1 MSGDSIQL
9 LAINVLQPNPFQP
22 RNKIMPDELADLTKS
37 IQRHGI
43 LEPLIVAQTPAGYQ
57 IIAGERR
64 WRASQQAGLEEVPV
78 ILKKTTTKGMLE
90 MALIE
95 NVQRVNLS
103 PIERA
108 QAFQQLERDFGYSIS
123 EVADSIGKSTSYIS
137 NSLKLLSLPDAIK
150 DGLLGKLIT
159 EGHAKAMMG
168 IEDTSTMIEVYKKVL
183 KKNASVRKTE
193 QFVRDAKSAIHQIKY
208 HSVTPRTAKKDSA
221 EVKKWEENLKKIIGE
236 QSKIKLRRTLRQT
249 TITITLRGNLN
260 ETQDALETIMSLQPE
275 K

>member
-1 MSGDSIQL
+1 MFTGSVQL
-9 LAINVLQPNPFQP
+9 LAIHVLQPNPFQP
-22 RNKIMPDELADLTKS
+22 RNKILPEELAELTNS
-37 IQRHGI
+37 IKRHGV

-64 WRASQQAGLEEVPV
+64 WRASQQAGLSEVPV
-78 ILKKTTTKGMLE
+78 IIKKTNTKGMLE

-108 QAFQQLERDFGYSIS
+108 QAFQQLQRDFNYSIAEIAES
-123 EVADSIGKSTSYIS
+123 VSKSTSYIS
-137 NSLKLLSLPDAIK
+137 NSLKLLTLPDAIK

-168 IEDTSTMIEVYKKVL
+168 IEDTSTMIDVYKKVL
-183 KKNASVRKTE
+183 KQNASVRKTE
-193 QFVRDAKSAIHQIKY
+193 QLVRDAKSEIHQVKY
-208 HSVTPRTAKKDSA
+208 HTPKPRSAKSSNED
-221 EVKKWEENLKKIIGE
+221 VKKWEEKIKQLIGE
-236 QSKIKLRRTLRQT
+236 QSKIKLRRTQRQT
-249 TITITLRGNLN
+249 TITITLKGDVTA
-260 ETQDALETIMSLQPE
+260 TQAALDKLLTLEGA